1 MRNPSRTL
9 TPAAA
14 AAAVVLAAGL
24 AATPVLAQ
32 QTPSTAPTTAP
43 ATATDGEVAAARL
56 PNAFDGPPRTAPPVA
71 VQETPTAEAPD
82 VARGRE
88 TLEAVIADAQ
98 DGTLDFT
105 AFSDDMTTRL
115 RPVEADL
122 TAAIR
127 GFGTLEAIAYVG
139 RQNGADMFEAR
150 FDTVLTQWVIGFDA
164 DDRIAVLLFR
174 EAPPAEAPPAGS

>member
-14 AAAVVLAAGL
+14 LALAAGL
-24 AATPVLAQ
+24 MATPVLAQ
-32 QTPSTAPTTAP
+32 QTPLTAP